1 MKAITVFVLSTLAV
15 TLVCCGPKGP
25 KMAHC
30 TPKKMAS
37 TLTVE
42 EKVSLLVGSN
52 LDETMGDSLPWKRA
66 DLIIPGAAGTTCPVP
81 RMEIP
86 AIVLADGPAGLR
98 ISPSRSGDTASFFGT
113 AFPSATLL
121 ASTWDDALVEEVGA
135 AIGNEVLEYGVDVLL
150 APGLNLHR
158 NPLCGRNFEYY
169 SEDPVL
175 AGKSAAAYVRGVQTN
190 GVGATIKHFAANNQ
204 ETNRHNNDARISTRA
219 LRELYL
225 KAFEIAVK
233 EGQPW
238 AVMSSYNKINGVYTS
253 ESKVLLTD
261 LLRKEWDYKG
271 LVMTDWDG
279 GKDPVAQIKAGND
292 LLMPGRGWQYEALM
306 TAIKD
311 SVLSM
316 TDVNTSVERVL
327 CMIQHTPKGKE
338 YEPTNAPDLNAHAV
352 LSRRAAADGMVL
364 LENKGVLP
372 LRESQRSVAVF
383 GVTSYDMIV
392 GGTGSGDVNRAYSIS
407 LPDALTKAGLVVLE
421 SVKTP
426 YLEYMEKAMSKIK
439 PPAFN
444 LAPKQRVPE
453 WLPPTKL
460 LRKAAS
466 MTDVG
471 IITLGRTS
479 GEFADRKVDNDF
491 NLTTQEQTLIK
502 VVCETFKEAGKPV
515 IVILNV
521 GGVIETASWKAL
533 PDAIL
538 LAWLPGQEAGNA
550 VVDVLKGKVNPSGKL
565 PVTFPLSYADVPTAL
580 NFPDG
585 LASTSAKGPQK
596 NTDFTLYEENIYMGY
611 RYYNTFN
618 KPVSYAFGHGLSYT
632 TFNYETPSVIPK
644 KGGYLVKVR
653 VSNVG
658 QREGREVVQLY
669 VSAPSKSGVDKPL
682 RELKAYKKTAML
694 MPGERE
700 LLIFQIPAQD
710 LAYYDEST
718 QSWILDKGVYSFEV
732 AASSRDVHTS
742 ALIDIKH
749 KAWKTTAK
757 LPVPDPPLTVMTLSP
772 TR

>member
-30 TPKKMAS
+30 THKKMAS

-98 ISPSRSGDTASFFGT
+98 ISPSRSGDTASFCGT

-225 KAFEIAVK
+225 KTFEIAVK

-238 AVMSSYNKINGVYTS
+238 SVMSSYNKINGVYTS

-292 LLMPGRGWQYEALM
+292 LLMPG
-306 TAIKD
+306 IK
-311 SVLSM
+311 
-316 TDVNTSVERVL
+316 
-327 CMIQHTPKGKE
+327 
-338 YEPTNAPDLNAHAV
+338 
-352 LSRRAAADGMVL
+352 
-364 LENKGVLP
+364 
-372 LRESQRSVAVF
+372 
-383 GVTSYDMIV
+383 
-392 GGTGSGDVNRAYSIS
+392 
-407 LPDALTKAGLVVLE
+407 
-421 SVKTP
+421 
-426 YLEYMEKAMSKIK
+426 
-439 PPAFN
+439 
-444 LAPKQRVPE
+444 
-453 WLPPTKL
+453 
-460 LRKAAS
+460 
-466 MTDVG
+466 
-471 IITLGRTS
+471 
-479 GEFADRKVDNDF
+479 
-491 NLTTQEQTLIK
+491 
-502 VVCETFKEAGKPV
+502 
-515 IVILNV
+515 
-521 GGVIETASWKAL
+521 
-533 PDAIL
+533 
-538 LAWLPGQEAGNA
+538 
-550 VVDVLKGKVNPSGKL
+550 
-565 PVTFPLSYADVPTAL
+565 
-580 NFPDG
+580 
-585 LASTSAKGPQK
+585 
-596 NTDFTLYEENIYMGY
+596 
-611 RYYNTFN
+611 
-618 KPVSYAFGHGLSYT
+618 
-632 TFNYETPSVIPK
+632 
-644 KGGYLVKVR
+644 
-653 VSNVG
+653 
-658 QREGREVVQLY
+658 
-669 VSAPSKSGVDKPL
+669 
-682 RELKAYKKTAML
+682 
-694 MPGERE
+694 
-700 LLIFQIPAQD
+700 
-710 LAYYDEST
+710 
-718 QSWILDKGVYSFEV
+718 
-732 AASSRDVHTS
+732 
-742 ALIDIKH
+742 
-749 KAWKTTAK
+749 
-757 LPVPDPPLTVMTLSP
+757 
-772 TR
+772 